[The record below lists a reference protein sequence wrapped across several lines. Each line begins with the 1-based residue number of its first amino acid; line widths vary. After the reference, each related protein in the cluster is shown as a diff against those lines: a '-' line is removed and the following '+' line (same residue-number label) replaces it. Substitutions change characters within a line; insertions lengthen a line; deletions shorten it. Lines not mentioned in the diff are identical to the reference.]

1 METLANPAE
10 ISPKLPPQPLL
21 EPPNPPQ
28 AAHSRKPRA
37 SRLGLPPPEPS
48 PTAKTLGRQKQ
59 PQVSASDFAPEEFL
73 AQVRDAARDAS
84 VCRLLDASLLRSWAT
99 AFVRETGLV
108 VSSMADLVDVDA
120 PKGPET
126 TDGLSPRRKKKS
138 VAELISVPETTPVVS
153 SRKRKPKEI
162 VSSVHLPSVEVGSGV
177 AEEGIGSPRR
187 ERKKSK
193 YLSPPYT
200 IDTKGSNSLKDE
212 EVEETKDVNESSVE
226 GKMGGLRKYAG
237 ISADVILSQL
247 LLAASDPLRPKS
259 NRPGRAIWGFFTEF
273 RSFLCE
279 GDSEFENYLKSLG
292 FSGDSNRIIVSRE
305 PVNEVEV
312 AKSAENNDLANV
324 GVSGKAGSEP
334 RKKGRKPKNDQ
345 SLGENSKKVSSGSVD
360 QVKKT
365 NSAGN
370 NKLVEVGGNVEA
382 GFSLGNEPR
391 KRGRKQKKDQ
401 PVGENLK
408 IVNTEFINEA
418 KEAKS
423 VGNNNLVEVEG
434 IGEVGLSLS
443 SEPRKRE
450 RKPKK
455 DQFVGENTKRVSSE
469 FVDETEVAKSAGISN
484 PVKVGGNVEAGLGI
498 GNEPRKRGRKL
509 QKDQPIAEKPANFD
523 LRIEN
528 DSQGTSGLVTIK
540 NKEAAAIGSSEGKA
554 PANANGGAPQDFV
567 QNTIDFSK
575 SGKSGQKGKSSEE
588 GPNGVVESPTLVGK
602 VTNSSEGHTA
612 RQTRKKKE
620 GNVATPSPGPIHP
633 LSYIRENLES
643 MILTLTGLSSGT
655 VSTEC
660 LTPEVKENLIL
671 EMQGLLNKVNN
682 LQTGTNIATI

>member
-1 METLANPAE
+1 
-10 ISPKLPPQPLL
+10 
-21 EPPNPPQ
+21 
-28 AAHSRKPRA
+28 
-37 SRLGLPPPEPS
+37 
-48 PTAKTLGRQKQ
+48 
-59 PQVSASDFAPEEFL
+59 
-73 AQVRDAARDAS
+73 
-84 VCRLLDASLLRSWAT
+84 
-99 AFVRETGLV
+99 
-108 VSSMADLVDVDA
+108 MADLVDVDA
-120 PKGPET
+120 PKGPGT

-177 AEEGIGSPRR
+177 AEEGIGTPRR

-212 EVEETKDVNESSVE
+212 EVEETKDVTESSVE
-226 GKMGGLRKYAG
+226 GKMIGLRKYAG
-237 ISADVILSQL
+237 IAADVILSQL

-279 GDSEFENYLKSLG
+279 GDSEFENYLKSLD
-292 FSGDSNRIIVSRE
+292 FSGDSNRIIVSGE
-305 PVNEVEV
+305 PVDEVEV
-312 AKSAENNDLANV
+312 AKSAGNSELVNV
-324 GVSGKAGSEP
+324 GGSGKAGSEP
-334 RKKGRKPKNDQ
+334 SKRRRKPKNDQ
-345 SLGENSKKVSSGSVD
+345 SLGENSKKVTSGSVG
-360 QVKKT
+360 QVKETK
-365 NSAGN
+365 SAEN
-370 NKLVEVGGNVEA
+370 NNLVEVGGNVEA

-401 PVGENLK
+401 
-408 IVNTEFINEA
+408 
-418 KEAKS
+418 S
-423 VGNNNLVEVEG
+423 VGNNNLVEVG
-434 IGEVGLSLS
+434 GNGEVGLSLS
-443 SEPRKRE
+443 NELRKRE

-455 DQFVGENTKRVSSE
+455 DQSVGENTKRVSSE

-484 PVKVGGNVEAGLGI
+484 PVKVGGNVEAGLSI
-498 GNEPRKRGRKL
+498 GNEPRKKVRKL
-509 QKDQPIAEKPANFD
+509 KKDQPIAEKSTNFD

-540 NKEAAAIGSSEGKA
+540 KKEAAAIGASERKA
-554 PANANGGAPQDFV
+554 PANSNGGVLQDFV

-575 SGKSGQKGKSSEE
+575 SGKSGQKRKSSEE
-588 GPNGVVESPTLVGK
+588 GPNDVVESPTLVGK
-602 VTNSSEGHTA
+602 VTNGSEGHAA

-620 GNVATPSPGPIHP
+620 GNVVTPSPGPIHP

-660 LTPEVKENLIL
+660 LTPEVKENIIL

-682 LQTGTNIATI
+682 LQIGTNIASI